1 MKLPLTARHVIRLI
15 KAVPL
20 CSSKKMQERMVR
32 LLRPSASTPISGFAC
47 PLPADRAC
55 SPPPPPP
62 GQLELAC
69 RMRFIEEDNQ
79 DASSRRSK
87 HIGSWI
93 ATNMGKDQ
101 HYGSRCSGR
110 FKSATGEQIVECVN
124 DILQN
129 LNAPAAR
136 KVRRHGAAVTTRT
149 TNV

>member
-47 PLPADRAC
+47 LLPADCAC
-55 SPPPPPP
+55 SPPRLP

-136 KVRRHGAAVTTRT
+136 KVRRHAAAVTTRT

>member
-1 MKLPLTARHVIRLI
+1 
-15 KAVPL
+15 
-20 CSSKKMQERMVR
+20 
-32 LLRPSASTPISGFAC
+32 
-47 PLPADRAC
+47 
-55 SPPPPPP
+55 
-62 GQLELAC
+62 
-69 RMRFIEEDNQ
+69 MRFIEEDNQ

-136 KVRRHGAAVTTRT
+136 KVRRHAAAVTTRT